1 MKIREES
8 FTIVIAGNWNKYI
21 LTPEWVS
28 KNLFDAAELKV
39 EIPISMNLPPRFA
52 DKEIRFIP
60 SNNSVILVPL
70 ILTDDVLNK
79 AEVMAVKLIEKLPY
93 TPIGA
98 FGINFGFIEDNP
110 EAPLCALFNTSDQEP
125 LSTFGCDIKSCIISR
140 KLEFEGKTINLT
152 ITNDESSN
160 ISFDFNFHYEIA
172 NSEDAIRLLGNE
184 FLADKAHALN
194 IMRTVYNSEICEEV
208 TE

>member
-1 MKIREES
+1 MKIRDES
-8 FTIVIAGNWNKYI
+8 LTIVIAGNWNKYI

-70 ILTDDVLNK
+70 ILTDEVLNK
-79 AEVMAVKLIEKLPY
+79 VEAMAVKLIEKLPY

-110 EAPLCALFNTSDQEP
+110 EASLCALFNTSDQEP

-152 ITNDESSN
+152 ITNDEASN

-172 NSEDAIRLLGNE
+172 NSEDAIKLLGTE
-184 FLADKAHALN
+184 FLTDKAHALN
-194 IMRTVYNSEICEEV
+194 IMKTVYGSEICEEV
-208 TE
+208 SE